1 MVCMGPKT
9 SRLVM
14 HRTLMDIGL
23 LLTNEKVNE
32 QSRGT
37 TFRCLSR
44 SQSGHTTARERN
56 KKSTLYFKLRQQHT
70 TKYYTSS
77 FTNMCSKERKKTQ
90 SPDCSYNSDS
100 IDGEPSPTERV
111 NRGAD
116 LESLRERGASILDR
130 MEDTE
135 QEIRRLNAEA
145 ARIRAARR
153 EYIKIW
159 KARKT
164 AAEAGNSNDQPPP
177 AGKPTA

>member
-1 MVCMGPKT
+1 
-9 SRLVM
+9 
-14 HRTLMDIGL
+14 
-23 LLTNEKVNE
+23 
-32 QSRGT
+32 
-37 TFRCLSR
+37 
-44 SQSGHTTARERN
+44 
-56 KKSTLYFKLRQQHT
+56 
-70 TKYYTSS
+70 
-77 FTNMCSKERKKTQ
+77 MCSKERKKTQ

-111 NRGAD
+111 SRGAD

-130 MEDTE
+130 MWDTE